1 MKAILKFNLP
11 EENPEFQLAVNAV
24 KWYSVVWDIDQYL
37 RGQTKHAPDD
47 MPEEEYKALVRV
59 REELYRIINENGVS
73 FDA

>member
-1 MKAILKFNLP
+1 MEAILKFKLP
-11 EENPEFQLAVNAV
+11 EDNPEFQLAVNAV
-24 KWYSVVWDIDQYL
+24 KWYSVAWDIDQYL